1 MMNKSITFPNLCI
14 PTPESKWRFPISSVH
29 KHRRVEYR
37 SLSFTPYIQSV
48 NKTCVSSDPRTL
60 HQVGSL
66 LISATQSVLL
76 VCKDSHSHF
85 LIGLWVPSFPLVS
98 SSAHSIKQKGL
109 QKNCKTMPHSQ
120 QYSPSMWPSQQ
131 S

>member
-29 KHRRVEYR
+29 KHCRVESH

-48 NKTCVSSDPRTL
+48 NETRVSSGPTSL
-60 HQVGSL
+60 HLVGPL

-76 VCKDSHSHF
+76 V
-85 LIGLWVPSFPLVS
+85 
-98 SSAHSIKQKGL
+98 
-109 QKNCKTMPHSQ
+109 
-120 QYSPSMWPSQQ
+120 
-131 S
+131 

>member
-29 KHRRVEYR
+29 KHHRVEYH

-48 NKTCVSSDPRTL
+48 NKTCVSSGPSTL
-60 HQVGSL
+60 HRVGSL

-76 VCKDSHSHF
+76 VCKDSRSHF
-85 LIGLWVPSFPLVS
+85 LIGLWVLSFPLVS

-109 QKNCKTMPHSQ
+109 QKNYKTMPHSQ